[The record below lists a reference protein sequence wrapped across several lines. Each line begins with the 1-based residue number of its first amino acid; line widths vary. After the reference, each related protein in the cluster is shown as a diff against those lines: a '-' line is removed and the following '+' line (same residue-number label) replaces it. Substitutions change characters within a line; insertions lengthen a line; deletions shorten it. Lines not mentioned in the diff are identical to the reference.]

1 MTATPHRGYVATE
14 MAVAA
19 VISAVLSIVFLLLV
33 FGLPV
38 TIPVAGRGGLVMDS
52 VPQTAVIALMSSL
65 VPTWL
70 TRRRVRGGAVASL
83 PGTSWL
89 PRHALVRALAIAVTV
104 AVLGAAAHALLL
116 PLGPAHWQF
125 AAVLAYKPLYGAL
138 LGAAVARMAT
148 VAALK
153 D

>member
-1 MTATPHRGYVATE
+1 
-14 MAVAA
+14 MAIAA

-38 TIPVAGRGGLVMDS
+38 TIPVAGRGGLVMDA
-52 VPQTAVIALMSSL
+52 VPQSAVIALMSSL
-65 VPTWL
+65 VPTLL
-70 TRRRVRGGAVASL
+70 TRRRVRTGAVAPL

-89 PRHALVRALAIAVTV
+89 PRHALVRALVIAVTV
-104 AVLGAAAHALLL
+104 AVLGVAAHALLL
-116 PLGPAHWQF
+116 PLGPAHWRF

-148 VAALK
+148 IAALK